1 MAARFDM
8 DRSLLLTLLMHADES
23 LAEGILRINS
33 QRELVTRLEATG
45 RDASRAR
52 ILLAESEHL
61 QLVRTFNRSR
71 LVAELLISVD
81 ENDAQCRG
89 RALPPKPIK
98 SSRER

>member
-1 MAARFDM
+1 MAARFNM

-23 LAEGILRINS
+23 LAEGTLRINS

-71 LVAELLISVD
+71 LVAELLISAD
-81 ENDAQCRG
+81 ANDAQCRG
-89 RALPPKPIK
+89 RASVPKQIK
-98 SSRER
+98 RRET